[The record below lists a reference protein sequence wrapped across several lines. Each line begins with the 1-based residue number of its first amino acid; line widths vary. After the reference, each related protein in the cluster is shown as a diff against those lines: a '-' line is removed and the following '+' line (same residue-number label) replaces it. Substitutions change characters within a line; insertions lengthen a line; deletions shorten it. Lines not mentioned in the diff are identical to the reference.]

1 MSPTAR
7 NIWVVTHRWTGIIF
21 GLVVVLI
28 GVTGSLLVFEDD
40 LDIFL
45 NPGLYRVEVTGTPLP
60 YDALIEAAAAAGP
73 RNLTPGY
80 FSRIDDAPDRP
91 VVVTLQGRG
100 TTEIQ
105 VFVNPYTAEILG
117 TRGGFSSLAL
127 IRRLHGDLALGDL
140 GEDLIGVLSIVIS
153 LMCLMGLVLW
163 WPNKGAWLRSLKIN
177 FRARPRL
184 MLRDLH
190 NAGGAYLFIFMLLSA
205 VTVPPIVWKLTT
217 PGAGQGQAGPP
228 QAVAP
233 PAAGS
238 ARPTGLG
245 ITPPPNIPWQTAI
258 NAAQLAVP
266 DQWVGFTLRP
276 LGPAPFYMVRL
287 FPPGETGT
295 PQMTTVFVNRHN
307 GDIIRISSPAAMT
320 PTRLISADFVI
331 TLHSGAIA
339 GLIGRIIMFVAGL
352 GFAVLFVSGI
362 ATWWMRLTSR
372 RKGNEEV
379 TET

>member
-1 MSPTAR
+1 MSPTTR
-7 NIWVVTHRWTGIIF
+7 NIWVVTHRWTGIIL

-40 LDIFL
+40 LDILL
-45 NPGLYRVEVTGTPLP
+45 NPELYRVEAGAEGERLP
-60 YDALIEAAAAAGP
+60 YDALMKAAAAAGP
-73 RNLTPGY
+73 QNLTPGY
-80 FSRIDDAPDRP
+80 FSRIDDNPNRP

-100 TTEIQ
+100 TNEVQ
-105 VFVNPYTAEILG
+105 VFVNPYTAEVVG

-140 GEDLIGVLSIVIS
+140 GEDLIGVLSIAIS

-163 WPNKGAWLRSLKIN
+163 WPSRGAWIRSLKIN
-177 FRARPRL
+177 FRAQPRL

-190 NAGGAYLFIFMLLSA
+190 NAGGAYLFIFLLLSA

-217 PGAGQGQAGPP
+217 PGAGPAQAGG
-228 QAVAP
+228 P
-233 PAAGS
+233 PAAPQ
-238 ARPTGLG
+238 RPTGLG
-245 ITPPPNIPWQTAI
+245 IKPPPNIPWQTAI

-295 PQMTTVFVNRHN
+295 PQMTTVFVNRYN

-339 GLIGRIIMFVAGL
+339 GLTGRIIMFVAGL

-372 RKGNEEV
+372 RKNNEEV
-379 TET
+379 AET